1 MFASLNMDG
10 QDAYDGGLNLIGRL
24 FVMAS
29 AVNPL
34 PKITILAYTS
44 RSLVYVLVSWSF
56 ILTKT
61 LCDLLDKIKL
71 TSKEYRAL
79 VDAPRYVCR
88 KCGRAANK
96 KKRLCDPYK
105 LKTEK

>member
-1 MFASLNMDG
+1 MDG
-10 QDAYDGGLNLIGRL
+10 QNGQDGGLNLIERL
-24 FVMAS
+24 LAVAS

-44 RSLVYVLVSWSF
+44 RSPVYVLVLWSF

-61 LCDLLDKIKL
+61 LCDLLDKIKP
-71 TSKEYRAL
+71 TSKEYLAL
-79 VDAPRYVCR
+79 VDNPRYVCR

-105 LKTEK
+105 LKTEN